1 MGSGDN
7 VLGIDESTTAGVD
20 RLLGVLLQNGH
31 MPWVLAELTVSIHVD
46 GVLDATG
53 DSGGVPHNGSAQFI
67 RLSETPTEHKVFQVA
82 ESRLRFLNLTDHG
95 HVMIFIL

>member
-31 MPWVLAELTVSIHVD
+31 MPGVLAELTVSIHVD
-46 GVLDATG
+46 GVLDAAG
-53 DSGGVPHNGSAQFI
+53 DSGGVPHSTTTELAHPPPSGCSGTFRALQRHPCPI
-67 RLSETPTEHKVFQVA
+67 QWSSSELQ
-82 ESRLRFLNLTDHG
+82 
-95 HVMIFIL
+95 

>member
-7 VLGIDESTTAGVD
+7 VLGIDEGATAGVD

-31 MPWVLAELTVSIHVD
+31 MPGVLAELTVSIHVD

-53 DSGGVPHNGSAQFI
+53 DTGGVPHSTA
-67 RLSETPTEHKVFQVA
+67 TELLGRSLGTQGTTAADLVDA
-82 ESRLRFLNLTDHG
+82 AGFLHRSVTIIGAL
-95 HVMIFIL
+95 